1 MRKLMRCQQRVF
13 DCNFESPCELEY
25 SFTSK
30 DQETPNNAWVRL
42 NAEEISQL
50 NLPDGLE
57 RDHSESTP
65 KGVKE
70 FAKETEVVLYLT
82 ALKCNSFSD
91 YFAVRFA
98 ATPSLVQ
105 PGQK

>member
-1 MRKLMRCQQRVF
+1 MSLTWHFCVNFLFPVF

-65 KGVKE
+65 KGKMNTDV
-70 FAKETEVVLYLT
+70 
-82 ALKCNSFSD
+82 
-91 YFAVRFA
+91 
-98 ATPSLVQ
+98 
-105 PGQK
+105 